1 MDNQINIKYMF
12 TVIGGGWE
20 RVSRAYFI
28 ADDRVYFLN
37 KFSPDDLKML
47 ENHFDDITA
56 TLASVNFDTTGL
68 DFVNHGTNV
77 GFDMP
82 TITMYRYEDGKYKK
96 LWSEG
101 DYRNSEA
108 VDTIQSIF
116 QDSGY
121 LAKGGNPVC
130 KYRYFMSGMF
140 YPTDGNVFEINIP
153 SPVIH
158 DSEEEAMAD
167 GNFGYRFIQIDRS
180 VGPVI
185 VIFKNEN
192 FKVTTD
198 EKGQSCLEQWVEG
211 KIVGTYT
218 FEQFKKSGGYIR
230 MLKPECKGRGFID
243 GNTDFVP
250 TEKTFADIF
259 PDIQPKKLYYID
271 NEAYWIGEVKRNKE
285 ETGGEIPSFVIGEV
299 DSDAE
304 AAEII
309 ANLDARRPDYQM
321 TLAKKGCG
329 MSFAEKYRVMRDEI
343 GKILEIGGESR

>member
-1 MDNQINIKYMF
+1 
-12 TVIGGGWE
+12 
-20 RVSRAYFI
+20 
-28 ADDRVYFLN
+28 
-37 KFSPDDLKML
+37 
-47 ENHFDDITA
+47 
-56 TLASVNFDTTGL
+56 
-68 DFVNHGTNV
+68 
-77 GFDMP
+77 
-82 TITMYRYEDGKYKK
+82 
-96 LWSEG
+96 
-101 DYRNSEA
+101 
-108 VDTIQSIF
+108 
-116 QDSGY
+116 
-121 LAKGGNPVC
+121 
-130 KYRYFMSGMF
+130 MSGMF
-140 YPTDGNVFEINIP
+140 YPTDGNVYEINIP

>member
-12 TVIGGGWE
+12 TVIGGGWT

-116 QDSGY
+116 HDSGY

-140 YPTDGNVFEINIP
+140 YPTDGNKYEINIP

-185 VIFKNEN
+185 VIFENEN

-259 PDIQPKKLYYID
+259 PDIQPQKLYYID
-271 NEAYWIGEVKRNKE
+271 NEAYWIGELKRNKE
-285 ETGGEIPSFVIGEV
+285 ET
-299 DSDAE
+299 
-304 AAEII
+304 
-309 ANLDARRPDYQM
+309 PDGKPKLY
-321 TLAKKGCG
+321 TGDINELIKK
-329 MSFAEKYRVMRDEI
+329 FQK
-343 GKILEIGGESR
+343 